1 MKKLFLLCGLSLS
14 MILAGCQSTSGS
26 GASGS
31 NDSGDDVRP
40 AFSMTVA
47 ANSLSSWQITG
58 EIKFAYKNG
67 NENNNADKNGTWN
80 RYVNECTVM
89 RFQSLGMTFVDE
101 QSEADYLITSTLAS
115 GEDPKAASLFTNMD
129 PGVDTKQKGT
139 LKIEVYDLLTKKVV
153 WEGIIQAYSDYPV
166 ISAKNKQH
174 AARLFVNQLT
184 QRLPMVDR

>member
-47 ANSLSSWQITG
+47 ANSLSSWPITG
-58 EIKFAYKNG
+58 EIKFSYKNG
-67 NENNNADKNGTWN
+67 NENNT
-80 RYVNECTVM
+80 
-89 RFQSLGMTFVDE
+89 
-101 QSEADYLITSTLAS
+101 
-115 GEDPKAASLFTNMD
+115 SLFTNMD